1 MDKEGGKRRRACE
14 LEKKRG
20 STQKLV
26 KLFNF
31 YSKRLSIP
39 QTSVIWQLTV
49 QHAGVNLG
57 PSCLKYSIYVYY
69 YI

>member
-26 KLFNF
+26 
-31 YSKRLSIP
+31 
-39 QTSVIWQLTV
+39 QLLIFIQKDYQYHRQV
-49 QHAGVNLG
+49 LYDN
-57 PSCLKYSIYVYY
+57 
-69 YI
+69 